1 MDLPDYNSDEE
12 DSEEEI
18 EIEEMTAEEINEKL
32 SKLF

>member
-1 MDLPDYNSDEE
+1 MDLPDYNSDNE

-18 EIEEMTAEEINEKL
+18 ELEEMTAEEINEKL